1 MKLGYVWWVFHRL
14 IRICPVYWGAGGKWG
29 DKFHCG
35 LDCGVHN
42 CQEFQES
49 LFFSSVSRVVRAT
62 WAGLEVSL
70 LDETGLWPA
79 N

>member
-1 MKLGYVWWVFHRL
+1 MVGISQV
-14 IRICPVYWGAGGKWG
+14 
-29 DKFHCG
+29 DKKKSCLKGCWMEVGFHCW
-35 LDCGVHN
+35 LVCGGQYT
-42 CQEFQES
+42 QEFQES

-70 LDETGLWPA
+70 LDERGLWPA

>member
-1 MKLGYVWWVFHRL
+1 M
-14 IRICPVYWGAGGKWG
+14 IRIRPVYWGAGWKWA
-29 DKFHCG
+29 DEFHCW

-42 CQEFQES
+42 CQDFQES

-70 LDETGLWPA
+70 LDERGLWPA